1 MSHYNKRASKSRPP
15 TPAGD
20 DADPEDMTAHAAPVT
35 PESPPA
41 AIGSADHQLLET
53 LFQELFQTEA
63 SAKWHP
69 QREAR
74 RLGEVPPAQAL
85 RAVSEHASQILQEL
99 PVLARQQALKVGTLG
114 KTMGILLST
123 MRHWVL
129 DRLIEPE
136 RSYRGTLAG
145 MRHGVDLVELIF
157 QVAQVQGRREL
168 QQWCARWL
176 TERRPLV
183 EAVAAELAWFAQ
195 SPAEA
200 VGKPGSHRPLRPEP
214 SLSQAQV

>member
-1 MSHYNKRASKSRPP
+1 MPFRTLEISNPDYLGCGISFVTVKSAALKRR
-15 TPAGD
+15 GD
-20 DADPEDMTAHAAPVT
+20 I
-35 PESPPA
+35 S
-41 AIGSADHQLLET
+41 
-53 LFQELFQTEA
+53 FY
-63 SAKWHP
+63 
-69 QREAR
+69 
-74 RLGEVPPAQAL
+74 VPPGIKAQK
-85 RAVSEHASQILQEL
+85 L
-99 PVLARQQALKVGTLG
+99 PVV
-114 KTMGILLST
+114 ILLHGVYGS
-123 MRHWVL
+123 HWAWLFKGGAHKVL